1 VIWLGVILFPLAL
14 AGLLLVPSLR
24 PLICRHGL
32 WTAGLPALILALI
45 GETLPAGV
53 FPALFLETTL
63 HFGQFGRVFLLLTA
77 LLWIAAGAFAG
88 SYFSQKD
95 HALVRFAAFFLC
107 TMCGNLGLSI
117 AQDLASFYVFFALMS
132 FAAYGLII
140 HDKSDK
146 ALYAGRVYLTM
157 TVIGEV
163 ILASAFYFAGL
174 VGSAAGT
181 CLFAEIAPA
190 LPDHAHGPL
199 ILTLAFI
206 GFGIKSGA
214 LFLHL
219 WLPLAH
225 PAAPVPASAVL
236 SGAMIKA
243 GLLGWLHFF
252 ASAGIPAGDLSAW
265 GMALAWLGLTAALYA
280 AASGLVKQDPK
291 TILAYS
297 SVSQMGLMTMAL
309 GFTLVSGTGSGKQL
323 LLGLLFFA
331 LVHGMAK
338 GFLFLGVGLA
348 RTTARDTVRGFLLL
362 AGLGLAALVLAG
374 LPLTGGAVV
383 KQSLK
388 QGAYLLPEAWSGFFT
403 GMLSLSAMGTTMLL
417 TACVWRVR
425 QNMPPAGKNLGAG
438 MTLSCV
444 GLLGLLVFIVPL
456 AKSVVVVEPGLF
468 SQDGQ
473 AVMEGLWPIGL
484 GLLAAL
490 AFLKS
495 GWGAGEWKGLDG
507 LILESIGNGLRR
519 LHQRWKAGRLCDPA
533 CGQIDLMAATDRVLQ
548 SQWMRTVPDKLE
560 QRLLYWHTAGIL
572 FIFLLMGFIFTTWRG

>member
-1 VIWLGVILFPLAL
+1 MIWLLIVFFPLVL
-14 AGLLLVPSLR
+14 TGLLLIPSLR
-24 PLICRHGL
+24 PLICQHGL
-32 WTAGLPALILALI
+32 WTAGLPALILALL
-45 GETLPAGV
+45 GESFPAGV

-88 SYFSQKD
+88 TYFAWQDQKR
-95 HALVRFAAFFLC
+95 VRFAAFYLC
-107 TMCGNLGLSI
+107 TMCGNLGLCV

-174 VGSAAGT
+174 VGSPAGA
-181 CLFAEIAPA
+181 CLFAETAPA

-199 ILTLAFI
+199 ILTLAFT

-252 ASAGIPAGDLSAW
+252 APSDLLSSDLSGW
-265 GMALAWLGLTAALYA
+265 GMTLAWLGLAAAFYA
-280 AASGLVKQDPK
+280 AASGLTKRDPK

-297 SVSQMGLMTMAL
+297 SVSQMGLMTTAL
-309 GFTLVSGTGSGKQL
+309 GFALVSGAGAGKRL
-323 LLGLLFFA
+323 LFGLLFFA
-331 LVHGMAK
+331 LVHGLAK

-348 RTTARDTVRGFLLL
+348 KTTARDAMRGFLLL

-383 KQSLK
+383 KHALK
-388 QGAYLLPEAWSGFFT
+388 QGAHLLPEVWSGFFT
-403 GMLSLSAMGTTMLL
+403 GMLALSAAATTMLL
-417 TACVWRVR
+417 TVCVWRVR
-425 QNMPPAGKNLGAG
+425 RDMPPAGGNLGMGA
-438 MTLSCV
+438 TLACV

-456 AKSVVVVEPGLF
+456 TENILVEPGLLA
-468 SQDGQ
+468 QDGQ
-473 AVMEGLWPIGL
+473 TVLEGLWPIAL

-490 AFLKS
+490 VFLKS
-495 GWGAGEWKGLDG
+495 GRGAGDWRGLDG
-507 LILESIGNGLRR
+507 LILETIGNGLRR

-533 CGQIDLMAATDRVLQ
+533 CGQIDLMAVADQVLQ
-548 SQWMRTVPDKLE
+548 SRWMRSVPDKLE

-572 FIFLLMGFIFTTWRG
+572 FIFLLMCFIFTAWRG